1 MVKALRIP
9 ADESEPITELEVSKL
24 EDYQAVVGGWIE
36 PVDVAELGVTIYVHE
51 EGLVLDLLFN
61 SRATLLWWYFVPE
74 SRQKAV
80 LVGPALIVGLP
91 DSGGDSTDI
100 PTHVAEM
107 LADAGIWRVEAHV
120 PGIDQWYANQRTYD
134 DYFEALVYAMVILER
149 WEEIDDIR
157 VVPAPPDSGEALAGG
172 VIPTEPVA

>member
-9 ADESEPITELEVSKL
+9 ANDSEPITGLEVFKL

-36 PVDVAELGVTIYVHE
+36 PVDIPELGVTIYVHE
-51 EGLVLDLLFN
+51 EGLVLDLPFN

-80 LVGPALIVGLP
+80 LVGPALVVGLP
-91 DSGGDSTDI
+91 DARGDSTDV
-100 PTHVAEM
+100 PMHVAQM
-107 LADAGIWRVEAHV
+107 LAEGGIWRVEAHV
-120 PGIDQWYANQRTYD
+120 SGIEQWYANQRTYD

-149 WEEIDDIR
+149 WGEIDDVR
-157 VVPAPPDSGEALAGG
+157 VVSVIPDAGDELAGG
-172 VIPTEPVA
+172 AHATEPAA